1 MERHSFFRQIHKGI
15 RAVASAL
22 EAEAGRTDFRSRE
35 EVQALQ
41 RKVDEAF
48 SVFESHAEHESEHF
62 LPLLRVCAPHVAADC
77 EADHR
82 AQELRLRDL
91 RTALSRAAAGGGKAV
106 ALGHAFVLGLSRFH
120 GEMLVHM
127 ADEEERLMP
136 ALWAAFD
143 DDALLRVHRVLLE
156 SLSPAEKL
164 ASMRWMLPALAAAE
178 RVALLAGLRES
189 APRSAFEAIARVARE
204 VLPREE
210 WARLES
216 DLAPAA

>member
-48 SVFESHAEHESEHF
+48 SVFESHAEHENEHF
-62 LPLLRVCAPHVAADC
+62 LPLLRVCAPDVAADC

-91 RTALSRAAAGGGKAV
+91 RTALSRAAAGGAKAV

-143 DDALLRVHRVLLE
+143 DAALQRVHRVLLE

-164 ASMRWMLPALAAAE
+164 ASMRFMLPALAGSE
-178 RVALLAGLRES
+178 RVALLAGLRDS
-189 APRSAFEAIARVARE
+189 APLAAFEAIARVARE

-216 DLAPAA
+216 DLALAA